1 MQFPGPDHAFQELKG
16 EEEVRVYLLALVF
29 SGEGREVLVG
39 EWEGAGREEGRGVDG
54 ELV

>member
-1 MQFPGPDHAFQELKG
+1 
-16 EEEVRVYLLALVF
+16 VYFLALIF

-39 EWEGAGREEGRGVDG
+39 EWEGAGGEEGRGVGG